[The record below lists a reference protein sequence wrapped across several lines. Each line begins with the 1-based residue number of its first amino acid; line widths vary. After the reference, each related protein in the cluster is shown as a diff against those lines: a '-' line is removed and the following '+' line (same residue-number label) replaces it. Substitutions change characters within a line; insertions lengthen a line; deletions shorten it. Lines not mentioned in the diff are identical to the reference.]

1 MEISSIMGVLGFF
14 VFSVKWQD
22 IFGPKSNFLGNEIKF
37 CISIST
43 YIYHDLRVK
52 GIRSFDN
59 KHLSVCPNGVAILG
73 VTSTLNSSISKV
85 IQYLHPLCFGMSL
98 WIASGS
104 FHFFFLHT
112 MFLWAQHRHCRT
124 RWCHKRT
131 TPPPSVVA
139 TPPVVFFCPI
149 LLISPSL
156 LFPSFGHV
164 ECPKKPDFGKK
175 TEDRRLNALL
185 PETFVCLSQ

>member
-1 MEISSIMGVLGFF
+1 MARHF
-14 VFSVKWQD
+14 W
-22 IFGPKSNFLGNEIKF
+22 PKSNFLGNEIKF

-59 KHLSVCPNGVAILG
+59 KHLSACPNGVAILG
-73 VTSTLNSSISKV
+73 VTSTLNNSIPKV
-85 IQYLHPLCFGMSL
+85 IRYLHPLCFGMSL

-104 FHFFFLHT
+104 FRFFFTHNVSLSPTQTLSHSVMSQKDHPSAQCSGHT
-112 MFLWAQHRHCRT
+112 
-124 RWCHKRT
+124 
-131 TPPPSVVA
+131 PSGF
-139 TPPVVFFCPI
+139 FFCPI
-149 LLISPSL
+149 LLMSPSL